1 MNSLV
6 AMIILALLEL
16 VLTLF
21 FVAGILTGRVDDVFL
36 GAILGSEFLVLA
48 VVMIFY
54 MLTMLPPLE
63 VMEDRDEGLL
73 W

>member
-1 MNSLV
+1 MKSQV
-6 AMIILALLEL
+6 VMVILALLEL
-16 VLTLF
+16 ALTLF
-21 FVAGILTGRVDDVFL
+21 FVAGILTGRVDDGFL

-54 MLTMLPPLE
+54 MLTMLPPVE
-63 VMEDRDEGLL
+63 VVEDRDEGLL

>member
-1 MNSLV
+1 MKSLM

-16 VLTLF
+16 VLTLL
-21 FVAGILTGRVDDVFL
+21 FVGGILTGKVDDVFL

-54 MLTMLPPLE
+54 MLTILPPVE
-63 VMEDRDEGLL
+63 VAEDRDEGLL

>member
-1 MNSLV
+1 MKSLM
-6 AMIILALLEL
+6 AMIILAFLEL

-48 VVMIFY
+48 AVMIFY

-63 VMEDRDEGLL
+63 VVEDRDEGLL

>member
-1 MNSLV
+1 MKSLGP
-6 AMIILALLEL
+6 MIILALLEL

-21 FVAGILTGRVDDVFL
+21 FLGGILTGRVDDVFL

-48 VVMIFY
+48 VVMIVY
-54 MLTMLPPLE
+54 MLTMLPLLE
-63 VMEDRDEGLL
+63 VVEDRDEGLL